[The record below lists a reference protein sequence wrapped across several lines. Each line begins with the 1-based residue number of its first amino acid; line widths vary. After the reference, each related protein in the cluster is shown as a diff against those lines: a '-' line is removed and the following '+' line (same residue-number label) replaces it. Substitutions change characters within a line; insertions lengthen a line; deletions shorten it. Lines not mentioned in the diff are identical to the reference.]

1 VGAISDM
8 GGRREHYAP
17 IAREADEPVFHE
29 RWEARTFGIS
39 GFVLLLF
46 RGNTERF
53 RFAMEQLPREVYM
66 SSYYRRWLGGLE
78 RLLVEA
84 GYLGR
89 GELDARLL
97 GGAGD
102 AAHAARTRSH
112 ARLAVAS
119 RLMRSYLRPRL
130 PRWVCAHVLP
140 RVTGTSRPAVSRPRF
155 HLGDRVRV
163 RSGPERAFTRKPGY
177 VRGRPG
183 IVSAHH
189 RAALFADARGE
200 GRRARPQHLYTVA
213 FDGRDLWGEHA
224 EPETEVRVDLF
235 ESHLEPA

>member
-17 IAREADEPVFHE
+17 IAREAHEPVFHE

-46 RGNTERF
+46 RGNVERF
-53 RFAMEQLPREVYM
+53 RFAMEQLPREEYM
-66 SSYYRRWLGGLE
+66 SGYYRRWLGGLE

-89 GELDARLL
+89 GELDARLV
-97 GGAGD
+97 GGA
-102 AAHAARTRSH
+102 AAARGARTGSP
-112 ARLAVAS
+112 ARLAVVS

-140 RVTGTSRPAVSRPRF
+140 RVTGTLRPAVSKPRF

-183 IVSAHH
+183 LVSAHQG
-189 RAALFADARGE
+189 AALFADARGE
-200 GRRARPQHLYTVA
+200 GRRARPQHLYTVV
-213 FDGRDLWGEHA
+213 FDGRDLWGEDA